1 MPWLNPTLK
10 ETSGKKSNNQAG
22 PPGSSEG
29 QPLFIKEKMISI
41 IIPLY
46 NEESLVNDLLFAV
59 HSAMDPLNLQW
70 EMIVVDDGSRD
81 GTLSILK
88 LAKEKD
94 KHLRI
99 LCLSRNFGH
108 QAAFTAGLEHAS
120 GDLVVMM
127 DGDLQDPPALIPQMM
142 EKLEKNALDVVLGR
156 RTERNE
162 EPFKR
167 WSIKL
172 FHKIFD
178 SISGLDNAEDTG
190 NFCIMRRPVVDAL
203 LLMKE
208 QNRYLPGLRAFVG
221 FKKGDV
227 SYERP
232 DRLKGNAAMGF
243 RRLLSLAG
251 DAIFSFSRWPV
262 KLALYLG
269 LFGVLFF
276 LMAISYTFVS
286 KIMGWA
292 PLGWSSTFL
301 TVSFFGSVQLVFL
314 GIIGE
319 YVYRIYKEV
328 QNRPLYI
335 VKESID

>member
-1 MPWLNPTLK
+1 ML
-10 ETSGKKSNNQAG
+10 
-22 PPGSSEG
+22 
-29 QPLFIKEKMISI
+29 SI
-41 IIPLY
+41 IIPLF
-46 NEESLVNDLLFAV
+46 NEESLVNDLLAAV
-59 HSAMDPLNLQW
+59 HEAIDPLKRQW
-70 EMIVVDDGSRD
+70 EMILVDDGSRD
-81 GTLSILK
+81 GTLALLKAAKSGDTHLKILN
-88 LAKEKD
+88 
-94 KHLRI
+94 
-99 LCLSRNFGH
+99 LSRNFGH
-108 QAAFTAGLEHAS
+108 QAAFTAGLAHAK
-120 GDLVVMM
+120 GDFVVMM
-127 DGDLQDPPALIPQMM
+127 DGDLQDPPSLIPVMLK
-142 EKLEKNALDVVLGR
+142 KLEDESLDVVLGK

-172 FHKIFD
+172 FHAVFD
-178 SISGLDNAEDTG
+178 SISGLDNSEDTG

-203 LLMKE
+203 LSMKE

-227 SYERP
+227 PYERP
-232 DRLKGNAAMGF
+232 DRLRGDAAMGF
-243 RRLLSLAG
+243 RRLLALAG

-262 KLALYLG
+262 KVALYLG

-276 LMAISYTFVS
+276 LMAISYTFIS

-301 TVSFFGSVQLVFL
+301 TISFFGSVQLVFL

-335 VKESID
+335 VKDIIE